1 MFDKSVLERDIEVA
15 LDHLPTDFIQSAKRE
30 HGLRF
35 IVDAREGRSLPEVTD
50 VLRRVNERFVVE
62 PLFPEPVFSP
72 ETNPPWSKSIYI
84 ATVDGVAFDDVSID
98 APEIA
103 ESIRSEGDFAR
114 VAPDLLIAAPERLE
128 EQAPAAR
135 PMLQWEFHAMKIKE
149 AWTEIVA
156 TRSGDRA
163 RPGNNV
169 RIAHPD
175 TGWYYHEVW
184 NQGATEHRNLD
195 HRAGW
200 NFVENA
206 HNGGEQSSLDRLD
219 SWFFNGHGTSTAS
232 VMVAAPHRKIT
243 GVAPWATVIP
253 IRAGRSV
260 VLNGGVTELTKAIEF
275 ARTKTNCRVISMSLG
290 WYNLDPIL
298 RKAIQEAVKQNIIAV
313 AAAGQ
318 YNPVRETCEPARYSE
333 VVGVAGIDGFNGL
346 REGKPWEHSSRD
358 PDGTITISAPA
369 TPVYR
374 AKVTVG
380 RRDDYNDSEGT
391 SYATAFVAGIAAMW
405 LSYHF
410 HDGYEGN
417 IPAYQCF
424 KEHLHRT
431 AARHWPDRE
440 KWYVGLVDA
449 EQLIKTKPKN
459 YQ

>member
-1 MFDKSVLERDIEVA
+1 MFDKSVLQRDIEAARDA
-15 LDHLPTDFIQSAKRE
+15 LPIDFIQNAKRE

-35 IVDAREGRSLPEVTD
+35 IVDAREGRSLPEVTSA
-50 VLRRVNERFVVE
+50 VRRVNERFVVQ

-72 ETNPPWSKSIYI
+72 ETNPSWSKSIFI

-103 ESIRSEGDFAR
+103 ESLRGEGDFVR
-114 VAPDLLIAAPERLE
+114 VAPDRLVAAPERSE
-128 EQAPAAR
+128 ERASEER
-135 PMLQWEFHAMKIKE
+135 PMLEWEFHAMKIKK

-175 TGWYYHEVW
+175 TGWYYHQVW
-184 NQGATEHRNLD
+184 NTGVTEHRNLD

-200 NFVENA
+200 NFVENF
-206 HNGGEQSSLDRLD
+206 HNGGEWNALDRMD
-219 SWFFNGHGTSTAS
+219 GPFNGHGTSTAS
-232 VMVAAPHRKIT
+232 VMVSHPNRKVS

-260 VLNGGVTELTKAIEF
+260 VLNGGVAELTKAIEF
-275 ARTKTNCRVISMSLG
+275 ARTKTNCRIISMSLG
-290 WYNLDPIL
+290 WYDLDPIL
-298 RKAIQEAVKQNIIAV
+298 RKAIQEAVKQNIIVV

-318 YNPVRETCEPARYSE
+318 YYLDPLTCEPANYSE
-333 VVGVAGIDGFNGL
+333 VVGVAGIDGFNRL
-346 REGKPWEHSSRD
+346 EEGAPWKFSHRN
-358 PDGTITISAPA
+358 PGGTITISAPA
-369 TPVYR
+369 TPVRR
-374 AKVTVG
+374 AKATAG
-380 RRDDYNDSEGT
+380 SRDTYDDSEGT
-391 SYATAFVAGIAAMW
+391 SYATAFIAGIAAMW

-410 HDGYEGN
+410 HDGYTGD

-424 KEHLHRT
+424 KEHLQRT
-431 AARHWPDRE
+431 AARHWPNEE

-449 EQLIKTKPKN
+449 EALIMTKPKN
-459 YQ
+459 NQ